1 MKDITAQDLTDEEK
15 TKLNPESETFLG
27 QQILRIIDLL
37 WMENLENLESLREAV
52 NLRAYGQ
59 HEPLVEYRRESY
71 RLFKEL
77 QANFRNLALEIT
89 SKVLA
94 NPVISLPEQK
104 LGSPASAN
112 AATDKKLNRNDP
124 CWCGSGKN
132 IKKCH
137 GV

>member
-89 SKVLA
+89 
-94 NPVISLPEQK
+94 
-104 LGSPASAN
+104 
-112 AATDKKLNRNDP
+112 
-124 CWCGSGKN
+124 
-132 IKKCH
+132 
-137 GV
+137 